1 MRRRLLTI
9 VAAAAIATLSNC
21 SSDKDEKLAFE
32 TVSTEKTV
40 SISGE
45 NGAPKCSVHLTLA
58 AAAESQGER
67 AKAVNGLLAR
77 ELLDQ
82 EATSLKAAADSFA
95 NAYTESYRRNIA
107 PLYRDDR
114 NDANKRSWYE
124 YHYNLTGK
132 AAQGRQGVTVYTAEL
147 DYYEGG
153 AHGISQ
159 RLLMNFDNKT
169 GRLLTLADVFTPGY
183 QQRLNGLLEE
193 KLIEKTGAKDINE
206 LREKGYLYQTE
217 MYASENFALGEDEI
231 TFVYNPYE
239 IAPYEQGL
247 TELTIDYGEC
257 KEILQ
262 DAD

>member
-1 MRRRLLTI
+1 MRITRQKLFVLLT
-9 VAAAAIATLSNC
+9 AALVSC
-21 SSDKDEKLAFE
+21 SSGSIEKMAFE
-32 TVSTEKTV
+32 TVSSEKTV
-40 SISGE
+40 AITSE
-45 NGAPKCSVHLTLA
+45 EGAPQCKVQLTLDA
-58 AAAESQGER
+58 AVENQGER
-67 AKAVNGLLAR
+67 AKAVNEALVR
-77 ELLDQ
+77 QLLDL
-82 EATSLKAAADSFA
+82 EAGNLQTAADSFA
-95 NAYTESYRRNIA
+95 SAYTESYRRNIA

-114 NDANKRSWYE
+114 NDLNKRSWYE

-217 MYASENFALGEDEI
+217 MFASENFALGEDEI

>member
-1 MRRRLLTI
+1 MRITRQKLFVLLT
-9 VAAAAIATLSNC
+9 AALASC
-21 SSDKDEKLAFE
+21 STGNNEKLAFE
-32 TVSTEKTV
+32 TVSSDKTIAIT
-40 SISGE
+40 SE
-45 NGAPKCSVHLTLA
+45 EGAPQCKVRLRLDA
-58 AAAESQGER
+58 AVENQGDR
-67 AKAVNGLLAR
+67 AKAVNETLAR
-77 ELLDQ
+77 QLLYLEVGNLQ
-82 EATSLKAAADSFA
+82 MAADSFA
-95 NAYTESYRRNIA
+95 NGYTESYRHNIA

-132 AAQGRQGVTVYTAEL
+132 AEEGRRGVTVYTAEL

-183 QQRLNGLLEE
+183 QQRLNSLLEE
-193 KLIEKTGAKDINE
+193 KLIEKTGAKDIND

-239 IAPYEQGL
+239 IAPYELGL

>member
-1 MRRRLLTI
+1 M
-9 VAAAAIATLSNC
+9 VALCNC
-21 SSDKDEKLAFE
+21 TSDKDEKLTFE

-45 NGAPKCSVHLTLA
+45 EGAPKCSVHLTLA
-58 AAAESQGER
+58 AATESQGER
-67 AKAVNGLLAR
+67 SKAVNEVLAR

-82 EATSLKAAADSFA
+82 ETTNMKAAADSFA
-95 NAYTESYRRNIA
+95 NTYTESYRRNIA

-114 NDANKRSWYE
+114 DDVNKRAWYE

-132 AAQGRQGVTVYTAEL
+132 AEEGRRGVTVYTAEV

-153 AHGISQ
+153 VHGISQ

-169 GRLLTLADVFTPGY
+169 GRQLTLADVFSPGY
-183 QQRLNGLLEE
+183 EHRLNELLEE
-193 KLIEKTGAKDINE
+193 KLIEKTGTKDINE
-206 LREKGYLYQTE
+206 LREQGYLYQTE
-217 MYASENFALGEDEI
+217 MFATENFALGEDGI
-231 TFVYNPYE
+231 TFIYNPYE
-239 IAPYEQGL
+239 IAPYDKGL